1 MYKLLDLPYFYS
13 DLEPYIDTHTLG
25 LHKNKHQKNYLD
37 KLNALLIKNKFNFKF
52 SLNELSQHINEFNK
66 EDRENILFNLGGVIN
81 HNIYFNSISNKHI
94 EPNVFLSY
102 MINNS
107 FGSYEMFKKIFKETA
122 LSLKGSG
129 YTYLILKKD
138 KLEIINFYNQENP
151 YSYNL
156 IPLICIDMWEHAY
169 YLNYKNDKGSYIDN
183 FFEIIDFNEANK
195 FFTY

>member
-1 MYKLLDLPYFYS
+1 
-13 DLEPYIDTHTLG
+13 
-25 LHKNKHQKNYLD
+25 
-37 KLNALLIKNKFNFKF
+37 
-52 SLNELSQHINEFNK
+52 
-66 EDRENILFNLGGVIN
+66 
-81 HNIYFNSISNKHI
+81 
-94 EPNVFLSY
+94 

-122 LSLKGSG
+122 LSLKGSS